1 MKKDALQLEDLKVS
15 NLPELQGWKEK
26 QQKLVEENPYVE
38 IVDNK
43 SYEVACKSR
52 TALLKGRTELEKQDK
67 LIASKLTSFR
77 KEVKQETDNLIA
89 ITLPYEEKQQSE
101 VKRFEEI
108 KAAEKAE
115 KDHMEQERI
124 DCIKTRIDNCENE
137 SYRIIQNT
145 TIDNI
150 EIHKTM
156 IDAFVNAEFDY
167 EEFDILFEQ
176 SKDRIQTSW
185 DLKCSDIQ
193 EKEAQRVENERLQ
206 KEAEQARRISELQTS
221 RLNELTPYIAYGEP
235 IDLTNLHSIEESVWI
250 EAIASKKALFE
261 AEQKKQQE
269 AQEKIESDKQKIF
282 EIRKGR
288 LAEIGIYQDD
298 NGWFK
303 NEFSDTLINET
314 LVLECDTLSFEKSIE
329 DAKESIAIGN
339 KGRVQHKVELRI
351 EKLKELGFKED
362 IGVEYPFSISDKIFI
377 NEQILANRDDL
388 WFNEFIED
396 AKKHLQTKAE
406 EQRIADEKLAK
417 EDAERL
423 KKENKDREKRLAKDK
438 EIYKNTLNE
447 SLSGFPIFFD
457 SPNEEIKS
465 FSIEASNRVGDLL
478 RELLTDLENL

>member
-108 KAAEKAE
+108 KVAEKAE
-115 KDHMEQERI
+115 EKRIEQLRV
-124 DCIKTRIDNCENE
+124 DTIKSKINNFETA
-137 SYRIIQNT
+137 SYGVIQDT
-145 TIDNI
+145 TIENVDL
-150 EIHKTM
+150 HKSM
-156 IDAFVNAEFDY
+156 LDAFANADFDY
-167 EEFDILFEQ
+167 EEFDIIFEQ
-176 SKDRIQTSW
+176 AKARIQTSW
-185 DLKCSDIQ
+185 DLKCADIQ

-235 IDLTNLHSIEESVWI
+235 MDLANLHSIDESVWI
-250 EAIASKKALFE
+250 EVIASKKALFE

-269 AQEKIESDKQKIF
+269 AQEKIEADKQKIF
-282 EIRKGR
+282 EIRVKRFQEAGV
-288 LAEIGIYQDD
+288 
-298 NGWFK
+298 
-303 NEFSDTLINET
+303 EFGEGFVARIINRGDGTQFELTKEMVLDSDTIEFET
-314 LVLECDTLSFEKSIE
+314 LFSNTLLEVEKHRL
-329 DAKESIAIGN
+329 N
-339 KGRVQHKVELRI
+339 VE
-351 EKLKELGFKED
+351 
-362 IGVEYPFSISDKIFI
+362 
-377 NEQILANRDDL
+377 N
-388 WFNEFIED
+388 
-396 AKKHLQTKAE
+396 AE
-406 EQRIADEKLAK
+406 NQRISDEKLAK

-423 KKENKDREKRLAKDK
+423 KKENKAREKRLAFDK
-438 EIYKNTLNE
+438 ENI
-447 SLSGFPIFFD
+447 SLILSYTDLYFKGVETENIEILDF
-457 SPNEEIKS
+457 IKS
-465 FSIEASNRVGDLL
+465 SEEKIKALKI
-478 RELLTDLENL
+478 ELLTELNNL

>member
-185 DLKCSDIQ
+185 DLKCADIQ
-193 EKEAQRVENERLQ
+193 EKESQRVENERLQ
-206 KEAEQARRISELQTS
+206 KEAEQARIVSELQAS

-250 EAIASKKALFE
+250 EVIASKKALFE

-282 EIRKGR
+282 EIRVKRFEDAGVELGEGFVAIIINKGDGTQFE
-288 LAEIGIYQDD
+288 LTKEMVLD
-298 NGWFK
+298 
-303 NEFSDTLINET
+303 SDTIEFET
-314 LVLECDTLSFEKSIE
+314 LFSNTLLEVEKHRL
-329 DAKESIAIGN
+329 N
-339 KGRVQHKVELRI
+339 VE
-351 EKLKELGFKED
+351 
-362 IGVEYPFSISDKIFI
+362 
-377 NEQILANRDDL
+377 N
-388 WFNEFIED
+388 
-396 AKKHLQTKAE
+396 AE

-423 KKENKDREKRLAKDK
+423 KKKNKAREKRLAKDK
-438 EIYKNTLNE
+438 KVLKEFIENIY
-447 SLSGFPIFFD
+447 LSNKTSVFLSEDEPIAFFD
-457 SPNEEIKS
+457 GIVLKKLH
-465 FSIEASNRVGDLL
+465 LL
-478 RELLTDLENL
+478 ISELLTDLNNL